1 MTRWTGLAGL
11 LLATLAQAS
20 PELGKLHYITEE
32 NSPYN
37 YRDGSGMTTGFAVE
51 LLQRVWQQ
59 TATPP
64 QPIDVMPWARG
75 YSQLSKRSDVVLFS
89 AVRTRARDPLFKWA
103 CPIDHANIVLIG
115 LTHRHINLD
124 RLEDAKH
131 YIIAAGRADVGEQLL
146 IRNGF
151 QADRMMTSNRF
162 NHAIKMLT
170 SGRADLLSTNKNT
183 FYQRIGEL
191 GLAPDQFRVQWTLSA
206 DPFCYAFSLAV
217 SDQLVAEFQQGLEQV
232 LTSPTYPALRRRYL
246 PE

>member
-1 MTRWTGLAGL
+1 MTRWTGLASL
-11 LLATLAQAS
+11 LLATLARAS

-59 TATPP
+59 TA
-64 QPIDVMPWARG
+64 
-75 YSQLSKRSDVVLFS
+75 
-89 AVRTRARDPLFKWA
+89 
-103 CPIDHANIVLIG
+103 
-115 LTHRHINLD
+115 
-124 RLEDAKH
+124 
-131 YIIAAGRADVGEQLL
+131 
-146 IRNGF
+146 
-151 QADRMMTSNRF
+151 TSNRF

-217 SDQLVAEFQQGLEQV
+217 SDQLVAEFQQGLKQV